1 MLKKRVIPILQL
13 NDDELVKS
21 IKYKNHKYVGDP
33 INAVR
38 IFNEIQVDE
47 IILLDV
53 FQSKKS
59 LDLNYEIIKDIADE
73 CRMPFTYGGGI
84 KNLDQVEKLFSLGVE
99 KISINTSA
107 LENYEF
113 IKTLS
118 KVYGSQSI
126 VVSIDIKKDF
136 FGKRKLYNWKKNKI
150 LSEDIV
156 DQIKKYTEYGA
167 GEILINDVS
176 NEGTLSGF
184 DFSMLEVIEKKI
196 NVPIIINGGI
206 NSYEQINQIL
216 QNDNID
222 AVGVG
227 AFFIYYGPHRT
238 VLISYIPE
246 DKRKIIK

>member
-13 NDDELVKS
+13 NNDELVKS

-84 KNLDQVEKLFSLGVE
+84 KNIDQVEKLFSLGVE

-107 LENYEF
+107 LENHEF

-118 KVYGSQSI
+118 KVFGSQSI
-126 VVSIDIKKDF
+126 VVSLDIKKDF
-136 FGKRKLYNWKKNKI
+136 FGKRKLYNWKKNKM

-184 DFSMLEVIEKKI
+184 DF
-196 NVPIIINGGI
+196 
-206 NSYEQINQIL
+206 
-216 QNDNID
+216 
-222 AVGVG
+222 GV
-227 AFFIYYGPHRT
+227 R
-238 VLISYIPE
+238 
-246 DKRKIIK
+246 

>member
-13 NDDELVKS
+13 NNDELVKS

-33 INAVR
+33 INAVK

-84 KNLDQVEKLFSLGVE
+84 KNIDQVEKLFSLGVE
-99 KISINTSA
+99 KISINSSA
-107 LENYEF
+107 LENHEF

-118 KVYGSQSI
+118 KVFGSQSI
-126 VVSIDIKKDF
+126 VVSLDIKKDF
-136 FGKRKLYNWKKNKI
+136 FGKRKLYNWKKNKM

-184 DFSMLEVIEKKI
+184 DFSMLEVI
-196 NVPIIINGGI
+196 
-206 NSYEQINQIL
+206 
-216 QNDNID
+216 
-222 AVGVG
+222 
-227 AFFIYYGPHRT
+227 
-238 VLISYIPE
+238 
-246 DKRKIIK
+246 

>member
-13 NDDELVKS
+13 NNDELVKS

-33 INAVR
+33 INAVK

-47 IILLDV
+47 IILLDI

-84 KNLDQVEKLFSLGVE
+84 KNIDQVEKLFSLGVE

-107 LENYEF
+107 LENHEF

-118 KVYGSQSI
+118 KVFGSQSI
-126 VVSIDIKKDF
+126 VVSLDIKKDF
-136 FGKRKLYNWKKNKI
+136 FGKRKLYNWKKNKM

-184 DFSMLEVIEKKI
+184 DFSMLEVI
-196 NVPIIINGGI
+196 
-206 NSYEQINQIL
+206 
-216 QNDNID
+216 
-222 AVGVG
+222 
-227 AFFIYYGPHRT
+227 
-238 VLISYIPE
+238 
-246 DKRKIIK
+246 

>member
-33 INAVR
+33 INVVR

-107 LENYEF
+107 LENHEF

-118 KVYGSQSI
+118 KVFGSQSI
-126 VVSIDIKKDF
+126 VVSVDIKKDF
-136 FGKRKLYNWKKNKI
+136 FGKRKLYNWKK
-150 LSEDIV
+150 D
-156 DQIKKYTEYGA
+156 
-167 GEILINDVS
+167 
-176 NEGTLSGF
+176 
-184 DFSMLEVIEKKI
+184 
-196 NVPIIINGGI
+196 
-206 NSYEQINQIL
+206 
-216 QNDNID
+216 
-222 AVGVG
+222 
-227 AFFIYYGPHRT
+227 
-238 VLISYIPE
+238 
-246 DKRKIIK
+246 

>member
-13 NDDELVKS
+13 NNDELVKS

-33 INAVR
+33 INAVK

-47 IILLDV
+47 IILLDI

-84 KNLDQVEKLFSLGVE
+84 KNIDQVEKLFSLGVE

-107 LENYEF
+107 LENHEF

-118 KVYGSQSI
+118 KVFGSQSI
-126 VVSIDIKKDF
+126 VVSLDIKKDF
-136 FGKRKLYNWKKNKI
+136 FGKRKLYNWKKNKM

-184 DFSMLEVIEKKI
+184 DFAQKHQRSL
-196 NVPIIINGGI
+196 
-206 NSYEQINQIL
+206 S
-216 QNDNID
+216 
-222 AVGVG
+222 
-227 AFFIYYGPHRT
+227 FI
-238 VLISYIPE
+238 
-246 DKRKIIK
+246 

>member
-1 MLKKRVIPILQL
+1 MLKKRIIPILQL

-107 LENYEF
+107 LENHEF

-118 KVYGSQSI
+118 KVFGSQSI
-126 VVSIDIKKDF
+126 VVSLDIKKDF
-136 FGKRKLYNWKKNKI
+136 FGKRKLYNWKKNKM

-196 NVPIIINGGI
+196 NVPIIVNGGI
-206 NSYEQINQIL
+206 NSYEQINKIL

-227 AFFIYYGPHRT
+227 AFFIYYGPHRA

-246 DKRKIIK
+246 EERIIIK